1 MNLQTLGQVK
11 KGWGFEIV
19 WANNEKYSGKL
30 LVFDKVGAKTSL
42 VFHKEKYKSWF
53 VNAGKFKIR
62 WIDVNTG
69 ESKEAILDEGKTVDF
84 GALGPHQL
92 EALVANSIIFEVG
105 TADYV
110 EDRFRLAPG
119 DTQISA
125 PQSDHSS

>member
-1 MNLQTLGQVK
+1 MNLQTLGKVE

-19 WANNEKYSGKL
+19 WANNEKYCAKL
-30 LVFDKVGAKTSL
+30 LVFNKVGAKTSL

-62 WIDVNTG
+62 YVDVTSG
-69 ESKEAILDEGKTVDF
+69 EIKEAILEEGKTVDF
-84 GALGPHQL
+84 AALGPHQV

-105 TADYV
+105 TTDYV

-119 DTQISA
+119 DTQTSA
-125 PQSDHSS
+125 QQSNHSS